1 MALAVG
7 DGDKQQMLLIP
18 TDDDLQAAVVVAV
31 GPGMSCD
38 NAASVG
44 ALLPGCGC
52 WMSVSAVAVAEGEPV
67 S

>member
-7 DGDKQQMLLIP
+7 DGDKQQVLLIP
-18 TDDDLQAAVVVAV
+18 TDDDLQTAVVVAV

-38 NAASVG
+38 SAASVG
-44 ALLPGCGC
+44 VLLAGCGC
-52 WMSVSAVAVAEGEPV
+52 WMSFSADAEQEPV

>member
-7 DGDKQQMLLIP
+7 DGDKQLK
-18 TDDDLQAAVVVAV
+18 DDDLQTAVAV

-38 NAASVG
+38 SAVSVG
-44 ALLPGCGC
+44 VLLPGCGC
-52 WMSVSAVAVAEGEPV
+52 WMSFCADAVAEGEPAV

>member
-7 DGDKQQMLLIP
+7 DGDKQQQVLLIP
-18 TDDDLQAAVVVAV
+18 TDDDLQTAVVAV

-38 NAASVG
+38 SAASVG
-44 ALLPGCGC
+44 VLLAGCGC
-52 WMSVSAVAVAEGEPV
+52 WMSFSADAEQEPV